1 MLYYIHGY
9 LSSPNSTKGTLLKKT
24 LNAHPIKYRDCQPE
38 ELLIS
43 DCLNQISNVIKNDH
57 EVTLIGSSLGGLL
70 AVKTAQKNQNVKKLI
85 LLNPAIIPPDTDLNT
100 ISDMPQSILQDMID
114 KNLFEKKL
122 PQETH
127 ILVGTEDDL
136 LPIQWVLSFAQKQ
149 EATIK
154 FLHDDHSLSKNIK
167 QLPKLIK
174 KII

>member
-85 LLNPAIIPPDTDLNT
+85 LLNPAIIPPD
-100 ISDMPQSILQDMID
+100 
-114 KNLFEKKL
+114 
-122 PQETH
+122 
-127 ILVGTEDDL
+127 
-136 LPIQWVLSFAQKQ
+136 
-149 EATIK
+149 
-154 FLHDDHSLSKNIK
+154 
-167 QLPKLIK
+167 
-174 KII
+174 